1 MAAAGRRMRSTKQ
14 VGPATCLAP
23 GPRGT
28 ERDPRRAEHP
38 IDRDSGAPLARSLS
52 RSLQPQEDTM
62 SASKQDK
69 GCEAC
74 GKGGPP
80 NDEGYCLACEWTS
93 VQCDGY
99 AQEVLDRK

>member
-1 MAAAGRRMRSTKQ
+1 
-14 VGPATCLAP
+14 
-23 GPRGT
+23 
-28 ERDPRRAEHP
+28 
-38 IDRDSGAPLARSLS
+38 
-52 RSLQPQEDTM
+52 M

-99 AQEVLDRK
+99 AQEVLLAVLQETIERTLTYVSPLDVFDCVHRALTESGCDGAESKAVTLEKARALYARRIAAGVAA